1 MARHLPQ
8 KSIAYFSITDIRRF
22 LIEGIYRR
30 LQGDEAAGYVMKGE
44 SVLRMG
50 IAAAL

>member
-1 MARHLPQ
+1 MTFFL
-8 KSIAYFSITDIRRF
+8 SDLRRF

-30 LQGDEAAGYVMKGE
+30 LQGDEAAGYVMKEE